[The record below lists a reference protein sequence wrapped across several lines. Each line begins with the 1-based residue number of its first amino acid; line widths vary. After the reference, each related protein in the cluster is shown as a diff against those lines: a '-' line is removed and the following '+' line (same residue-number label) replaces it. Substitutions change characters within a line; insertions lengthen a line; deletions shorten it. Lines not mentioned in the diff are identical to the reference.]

1 MTLFCFSAANPD
13 IPEEGEKL
21 AAITSVIIIITYKI
35 KYKFENCIVMS
46 KLNS

>member
-1 MTLFCFSAANPD
+1 MTLFCFSAENPN
-13 IPEEGEKL
+13 IVEGGEKL

-35 KYKFENCIVMS
+35 KYKFENCSVIS